1 MRKSHPIFV
10 CTECGTESH
19 KWFGRCPGCQAWN
32 SLVEERPVKD
42 RAEFSRSGF
51 SLASGGQ
58 PIPITEARGGTESRV
73 GTGLAE
79 LDRVLGGGVV
89 PGSLVLVGGE
99 PGIGKSTLLLQ
110 VAGLW
115 SEDQGRVLYVSGEES
130 VEQIKLRADRL
141 GIGTDQLFVVTEN
154 NIPGI
159 IAMAEELQPTL
170 LILDSIQT
178 AYCPDLTSAPGSV
191 AQVRQATAELLRWG
205 KTAQVS
211 VWLIGHVTKAGSL
224 AGPKVLEHMVDTVLS
239 FEGDNAQFY
248 RIIRATKNRFGSTNE
263 IGVFEMR
270 DSGLV
275 EVNNPSQLF
284 ISQRAAGSTGST
296 VVSTIEGTRP
306 ILVEIQALTAR
317 AGFAGTA
324 RRQSIGFDH
333 GRVAI
338 LLAVLEK
345 RAGLHLE
352 DHDVYVN
359 VAGGVRIAEPAVDL
373 GVALAIASSFRN
385 LPVDP
390 GLCIIGEVGLS
401 GEVRRVSRVEA
412 RLTEAAKLGF
422 KEAVVPK
429 ANCKECRNFERLRL
443 IGVENIG
450 EALDYAVSR

>member
-1 MRKSHPIFV
+1 VRKSHPIFV

-324 RRQSIGFDH
+324 RRQSIGFDY